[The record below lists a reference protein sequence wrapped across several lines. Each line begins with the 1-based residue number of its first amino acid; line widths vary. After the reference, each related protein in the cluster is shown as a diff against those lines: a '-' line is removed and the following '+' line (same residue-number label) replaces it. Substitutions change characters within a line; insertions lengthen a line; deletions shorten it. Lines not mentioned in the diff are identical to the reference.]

1 MRVLFPG
8 IAEGSTICARTHGG
22 VLYAL
27 RCDSQ
32 DLTLQAILSNGVT
45 TVRQTLRRMFSAMA
59 AERAKKRRKLVLRPG
74 YEQLTSIRLQRMPS
88 LLGQDTAGAGR
99 NMETRLAE
107 TTAMFFGQSYGWPL
121 APLGTCEVI
130 RFRTNS
136 LIRFLTAPS
145 PMPAKPLKTTSEAPR
160 SEEG

>member
-1 MRVLFPG
+1 M
-8 IAEGSTICARTHGG
+8 GSLLSGG
-22 VLYAL
+22 P
-27 RCDSQ
+27 C
-32 DLTLQAILSNGVT
+32 
-45 TVRQTLRRMFSAMA
+45 
-59 AERAKKRRKLVLRPG
+59 
-74 YEQLTSIRLQRMPS
+74 YEQLTGIRLQRMPTPRS
-88 LLGQDTAGAGR
+88 GYGWSRA

-107 TTAMFFGQSYGWPL
+107 TTNKFFGQSYGWPL

>member
-1 MRVLFPG
+1 M
-8 IAEGSTICARTHGG
+8 
-22 VLYAL
+22 L

-32 DLTLQAILSNGVT
+32 DWTLQAILSNGIA
-45 TVRQTLRRMFSAMA
+45 TVRLTLIWADIQRNRR
-59 AERAKKRRKLVLRPG
+59 
-74 YEQLTSIRLQRMPS
+74 T
-88 LLGQDTAGAGR
+88 
-99 NMETRLAE
+99 ETRLAE
-107 TTAMFFGQSYGWPL
+107 TTSMFFGQCYGWPL

-136 LIRFLTAPS
+136 RIRFLAAPS

>member
-1 MRVLFPG
+1 M
-8 IAEGSTICARTHGG
+8 
-22 VLYAL
+22 L

-32 DLTLQAILSNGVT
+32 DLTMQAILFESG
-45 TVRQTLRRMFSAMA
+45 RYCQGLRRMFSAMA
-59 AERAKKRRKLVLRPG
+59 AEKATKRRKNVPRPG
-74 YEQLTSIRLQRMPS
+74 YEQLTSIRPLRMPS
-88 LLGQDTAGAGR
+88 LVVRIRLEPGQ

-107 TTAMFFGQSYGWPL
+107 TTSMFFGKSYGWPL

-130 RFRTNS
+130 RLRTNS
-136 LIRFLTAPS
+136 PIKFLTAPS